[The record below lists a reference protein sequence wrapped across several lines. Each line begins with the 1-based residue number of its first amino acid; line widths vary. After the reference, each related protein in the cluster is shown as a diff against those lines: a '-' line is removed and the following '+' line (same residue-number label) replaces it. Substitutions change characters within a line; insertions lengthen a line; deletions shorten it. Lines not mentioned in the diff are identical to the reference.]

1 MDQTGWGAASAWVS
15 PHHPHSQNEAME
27 MMDQIVSWVREDPSG
42 LGRPQLPG
50 APASESMAVPMML
63 LNLVEQ
69 LGEAD
74 EELAGISAE
83 LGDWCTQRI
92 LQHVQVG
99 AGGRCRLPDQSWG
112 AGAQSDPHS
121 PPPGPYPPPSLV
133 ISNSLDPMN
142 YSPPGSLVHGDS
154 PRPEYWSGLLCPP
167 PGDLPHPGIEPRSAV
182 LCRQILYHLSH
193 QGSPL
198 MSWGSI
204 LQMGRYREVWPRT
217 LGKGGGGPRGGR
229 LG

>member
-50 APASESMAVPMML
+50 APASEPMAVPMML

-133 ISNSLDPMN
+133 ISNSLDTGSGVDSRPLYELVPELG
-142 YSPPGSLVHGDS
+142 YSPPPPRSWTHLFPFIS
-154 PRPEYWSGLLCPP
+154 TPPPPRPPP
-167 PGDLPHPGIEPRSAV
+167 PRPPMDPQIEGSANSMV
-182 LCRQILYHLSH
+182 EATKV
-193 QGSPL
+193 
-198 MSWGSI
+198 M
-204 LQMGRYREVWPRT
+204 
-217 LGKGGGGPRGGR
+217 R
-229 LG
+229 L

>member
-1 MDQTGWGAASAWVS
+1 MGCSLSLGLPSS
-15 PHHPHSQNEAME
+15 PHPQNEAME

-83 LGDWCTQRI
+83 LGDWCAQRI

-99 AGGRCRLPDQSWG
+99 AGGRRWLPDQSWV
-112 AGAQSDPHS
+112 HS
-121 PPPGPYPPPSLV
+121 L
-133 ISNSLDPMN
+133 
-142 YSPPGSLVHGDS
+142 
-154 PRPEYWSGLLCPP
+154 R
-167 PGDLPHPGIEPRSAV
+167 A
-182 LCRQILYHLSH
+182 
-193 QGSPL
+193 SPL
-198 MSWGSI
+198 T
-204 LQMGRYREVWPRT
+204 LPQEVQFT
-217 LGKGGGGPRGGR
+217 
-229 LG
+229 